1 MSSSSSSCDLVYDV
15 FPSFRGEDVRKSFLS
30 HFLKELD
37 RKLISAFKDKKIE
50 TSESLDPVLKQA
62 IKKSRIAIVIFSQ
75 NYVSSSW
82 CLNELLEIV
91 KCQQELSQIV
101 IPVFYD
107 VDPCHV
113 RHQTKEFG
121 EVFKKT
127 CLRRTDDEIK
137 LWKKALTDVANLVG
151 YHSQNWEN
159 EATMIEVIANDVL
172 GKLNLTQSKDFED
185 FVGIEEHMEKMSS
198 LLCLESKEVKMI
210 GIWGPS
216 GIGKSIIARALEAR
230 LSRHFHGKVFIDMRF
245 ISKSKEYYRKGN
257 SDDINMKLHLQEN
270 FLSKILDKEGVKV
283 DTLNAVREKLKRQKV
298 LIFFDDL
305 DDQVVLD
312 ALAGGDEW
320 FGPGSRIIAI
330 TKDMQILRAHGITCV
345 YKVETPSKE
354 IALQMLCR
362 SAFRQDSPP
371 DGFMEVASEVAMRVG
386 CLPLGLNIIGS
397 SLRERDKTHWVNM
410 LPALRKG
417 LHGKIEE
424 ALSFSYKALERKEY
438 QALFRHVACL
448 FNGDEVSYIKLM
460 LADSE
465 LNVDMGLEVLVDKS
479 LIRVVPSWNNT
490 NIVEM
495 HCLVQ
500 EMGKEIVRGQSDKP
514 GEREFLMDSKDVC
527 NILKDRTG
535 TEKLIGISMDLDEID
550 KVKIHEKA
558 FKRMSN
564 LRFLK
569 FYKRSLQ
576 PKKEVRWQSPKTLN
590 DFPDE
595 LKLLSWPGY
604 PMECMPSNF
613 CPEYLVELNMPNS
626 KLKKLWKEVEELTYL
641 KDMDLSGSKS
651 LKKIPDLSTA
661 TNLETLNLHGCS
673 SLVELPSSIQSLN
686 KLTDLNMSG
695 CTNLETLP
703 NGANL
708 KSLVRLVLTG
718 CSQLKVFPDISSKIE
733 SIIANKTAFE
743 SFPSKLRLE
752 NLVELRMEHSMS
764 RRLWEGVQP
773 LTSLTK
779 IMLSGSQNLKEIPDL
794 SLATSLETL
803 NLNGC
808 SSLVELTCSSIQNL
822 NKLTTLE
829 MTGCSSLETLPTG
842 INLKSLYRLNLN
854 ECSRLKSFPDIS
866 DNISTLNLNQTAIEE
881 VPPWIENFSK
891 LESLEMWKCKNLA
904 TLPTG
909 INLKSLYRLNLSGCP
924 LLKSFP
930 DISSNISTLYLNQT
944 AIEEV
949 PPWIDN
955 FSSLEALEM
964 WECRQL
970 RCISPNIFKLEN
982 LGEIFFS
989 DCEHLAE
996 VSLLDCPQEEAGDT
1010 SNTCTKLSLISF
1022 TNCINLNQENFI
1034 QQSASKYLILPGV
1047 EVPPYFTHRSAG
1059 SIFNIPLHHSSLS
1072 QQPAFNFKACVV
1084 VSDVDAISEGTET
1097 ANHNLC
1103 FIDIEVHCR
1112 FKDSHGNY
1120 SGSTESIDFSLPQE
1134 YDHLIIFDCPFRQN
1148 QDSGESNCEQVEI
1161 EFSLVS
1167 TGLRLIGCGLKCQ

>member
-1 MSSSSSSCDLVYDV
+1 MSSSSSSCDWVYDV
-15 FPSFRGEDVRKSFLS
+15 FPSFRGKDVRKSFLS

-75 NYVSSSW
+75 KYASSSW

-91 KCQQELSQIV
+91 KCQEELSQIV
-101 IPVFYD
+101 IPVFYE

-127 CLRRTDDEIK
+127 CLRKTEDEIQ

-172 GKLNLTQSKDFED
+172 GKLNLNPTKDFED
-185 FVGIEEHMEKMSS
+185 FVGIEDHMEKMSS

-216 GIGKSIIARALEAR
+216 GIGKSIIARALESR

-245 ISKSKEYYRKGN
+245 ISKSKECYLKGN

-298 LIFFDDL
+298 LIFIDDL
-305 DDQVVLD
+305 DDPVVLD
-312 ALAGGDEW
+312 ALAGGDEC

-330 TKDMQILRAHGITCV
+330 TKDMQILRAHRITCV

-371 DGFMEVASEVAMRVG
+371 DGFMEVASEVAMRLG
-386 CLPLGLNIIGS
+386 GLPLGLNIIGS
-397 SLRERDKTHWVNM
+397 ALRERDKTHWVNM

-417 LHGKIEE
+417 LDGRIDE
-424 ALSFSYKALERKEY
+424 ALSFSYKSLERKEY
-438 QALFRHVACL
+438 KALFRHLACL

-479 LIRVVPSWNNT
+479 LIRVVPFWNNT

-527 NILKDRTG
+527 NVLKDRTG

-576 PKKEVRWQSPKTLN
+576 PKKEVRWQTPKTLN

-613 CPEYLVELNMPNS
+613 CPEYLVELSMPNS

-708 KSLVRLVLTG
+708 KSLVRLVLNG

-743 SFPSKLRLE
+743 IFPSKLRLE

-764 RRLWEGVQP
+764 QRLWEGVQP

-779 IMLSGSQNLKEIPDL
+779 IVLSGSQNLKEIPDL

-808 SSLVELTCSSIQNL
+808 SSLVELTCSFIQNL

-854 ECSRLKSFPDIS
+854 ECSQLKSFPDIS
-866 DNISTLNLNQTAIEE
+866 DNISTLYLNQTAIEE
-881 VPPWIENFSK
+881 VPRWIENFSK

-924 LLKSFP
+924 RLKSFP
-930 DISSNISTLYLNQT
+930 DISSNISNLYLNQT

-949 PPWIDN
+949 PPWINN

-989 DCEHLAE
+989 DCEQLSE
-996 VSLLDCPQEEAGDT
+996 VSFLDFPLEEAEDT

-1072 QQPAFNFKACVV
+1072 QQPVFNFKACVV
-1084 VSDVDAISEGTET
+1084 VSDVDAVTEGTET
-1097 ANHNLC
+1097 ADHHLC
-1103 FIDIEVHCR
+1103 FIDIEVNCR

-1167 TGLRLIGCGLKCQ
+1167 TGLRLIGCGLKRQ

>member
-673 SLVELPSSIQSLN
+673 SLVELPSSIKSLN

-982 LGEIFFS
+982 CLYTIRLIRMKNLENGVTK
-989 DCEHLAE
+989 D
-996 VSLLDCPQEEAGDT
+996 VLLESTQWVT
-1010 SNTCTKLSLISF
+1010 RLIKDRR
-1022 TNCINLNQENFI
+1022 QD
-1034 QQSASKYLILPGV
+1034 Q
-1047 EVPPYFTHRSAG
+1047 
-1059 SIFNIPLHHSSLS
+1059 
-1072 QQPAFNFKACVV
+1072 
-1084 VSDVDAISEGTET
+1084 
-1097 ANHNLC
+1097 
-1103 FIDIEVHCR
+1103 R
-1112 FKDSHGNY
+1112 FK
-1120 SGSTESIDFSLPQE
+1120 
-1134 YDHLIIFDCPFRQN
+1134 RQD
-1148 QDSGESNCEQVEI
+1148 QRDD
-1161 EFSLVS
+1161 
-1167 TGLRLIGCGLKCQ
+1167 

>member
-1 MSSSSSSCDLVYDV
+1 MSSSSSSCDWVYDV
-15 FPSFRGEDVRKSFLS
+15 FPSFRGEDVRKSFFS

-37 RKLISAFKDKKIE
+37 RKLISAFKDMKIQ

-62 IKKSRIAIVIFSQ
+62 IKDSRIAIVIFSQ
-75 NYVSSSW
+75 NYASSSW

-91 KCQQELSQIV
+91 KCQKELSQIV

-107 VDPCHV
+107 LDPCHV
-113 RHQTKEFG
+113 RHQTKDFG

-127 CLRRTDDEIK
+127 CLRRTEDEIK
-137 LWKKALTDVANLVG
+137 LWRKALTDVANLVG

-159 EATMIEVIANDVL
+159 EAKMIEVIANDVL
-172 GKLNLTQSKDFED
+172 GKLNLTPSKDFED
-185 FVGIEEHMEKMSS
+185 FVGIEEHMKKMSS

-216 GIGKSIIARALEAR
+216 GIGKSIIARALESR

-245 ISKSKEYYRKGN
+245 ISKSKEFYRKGN

-270 FLSKILDKEGVKV
+270 FLSKILDKEGIKV
-283 DTLNAVREKLKRQKV
+283 DRLNAVREKLKRRKV
-298 LIFFDDL
+298 LIFIDDL

-312 ALAGGDEW
+312 ALAGGAEW

-330 TKDMQILRAHGITCV
+330 TKDMQILRGHGITCV
-345 YKVETPSKE
+345 YEVKIPTKK

-371 DGFMEVASEVAMRVG
+371 DGFVEVAAEVAMRLG
-386 CLPLGLNIIGS
+386 GLPLGLNIIGS
-397 SLRERDKTHWVNM
+397 ALRGRDKTHWVNM

-417 LHGKIEE
+417 LDGRIEE
-424 ALSFSYKALERKEY
+424 ALSFSYKVLERNEY
-438 QALFRHVACL
+438 KALFRHLACL

-500 EMGKEIVRGQSDKP
+500 EMGKEVVRGQSDKP

-527 NILKDRTG
+527 NVLKDRTG
-535 TEKLIGISMDLDEID
+535 SEKLIGIAMELDEID

-569 FYKRSLQ
+569 FYKRSLE

-604 PMECMPSNF
+604 PMESMPSNF
-613 CPEYLVELNMPNS
+613 CPEYLVELSMPNS
-626 KLKKLWKEVEELTYL
+626 KLKKLWKGVEELTYL

-673 SLVELPSSIQSLN
+673 SLVELPSSIQNLN
-686 KLTDLNMSG
+686 KLTDLNMAG

-708 KSLVRLVLTG
+708 KSLIRLVLTG

-743 SFPSKLRLE
+743 IFPTKLRLE

-764 RRLWEGVQP
+764 KRLWEGVQP

-779 IMLSGSQNLKEIPDL
+779 IVLSGSKNLKEIPDL

-803 NLNGC
+803 NLNDC

-829 MTGCSSLETLPTG
+829 MIGCSSLETLPTG
-842 INLKSLYRLNLN
+842 INLKSLLRLNLN
-854 ECSRLKSFPDIS
+854 GCSQLKSFPDIS
-866 DNISTLNLNQTAIEE
+866 DNISTLLLNETAIEE

-924 LLKSFP
+924 RLKSFP
-930 DISSNISTLYLNQT
+930 DISSNISNLYLNQT

-949 PPWIDN
+949 PPWINN

-970 RCISPNIFKLEN
+970 RCISPSIFKLES
-982 LGEIFFS
+982 LDEIFFS
-989 DCEHLAE
+989 DCEQLAG
-996 VSLLDCPQEEAGDT
+996 VSLLEEAEDT
-1010 SNTCTKLSLISF
+1010 SNKLSLISF

-1034 QQSASKYLILPGV
+1034 QQSVSKYLILPGV
-1047 EVPPYFTHRSAG
+1047 EVPPYFTHRSTAG

-1072 QQPAFNFKACVV
+1072 QQPVFDFKACVV
-1084 VSDVDAISEGTET
+1084 VSDVGAVSEGTET
-1097 ANHNLC
+1097 ATHNLC

-1112 FKDSHGNY
+1112 LKDSHGNY

-1148 QDSGESNCEQVEI
+1148 QESGEPNCEQVEI